1 MSANNKIQD
10 SREILSSAKK
20 AARTLQQSFTTPSKR
35 LQLVRGL
42 LERKSRKKELSE
54 FQTRIKKLD
63 TDAQHY
69 WIGTL
74 YTLLLPAKQRREQ
87 AAYFTPPAL
96 SRSILA
102 HLMTEGFNPQV
113 HSVADPAAGGAAF
126 LSTIAAAMGDTQCS
140 TNDII
145 RRLNGMEIDRGLA
158 RLSEILI
165 GKRLGTEIPPGTIV
179 AAIDSLKADLN
190 CRYDVVVA
198 NPPYGRVSLKSLG
211 KQKWRE
217 VCHPGHINKYAL
229 FTELCF
235 RLTKPGGLTALVLPS
250 SFIGGPLYDRL
261 RNFIRQHAEVLML
274 GSVFGRDDVFVDVT
288 QDISILIARRGK
300 AHNPSQPV
308 VFGLCTGDGPL
319 KPITAAPL
327 ALCPSEPWVAPA
339 HVSGRALGGATLA
352 DYCAVV
358 RSGYFVWNRE
368 THRMRRVRKRKL
380 DIPLIWAENI
390 SAGKY
395 CFPKAKKRRGL
406 DYVSFDFESSAIVRT
421 NALVIQRTTN
431 NSQPRRLVAGRVAPH
446 VIKKYGGFVSENHTI
461 VLTAATSSD
470 LILLSKL
477 LNSEAVDR
485 RYRELSGTASISVK
499 LLRQLD
505 LPDPHILRETLRAN
519 RDTEKA
525 IEDAYEQSMNIR
537 GKAVA

>member
-1 MSANNKIQD
+1 MSADNKIQEA
-10 SREILSSAKK
+10 RETLSCAKK
-20 AARTLQQSFTTPSKR
+20 AARQIQHNFTTPGQR
-35 LQLVRGL
+35 LKLVHGL
-42 LERKSRKKELSE
+42 LERQSRRKELLE
-54 FQTRIKKLD
+54 FQARIEKFD
-63 TDAQHY
+63 TDTQHY
-69 WIGTL
+69 WVGTL
-74 YTLLLPAKQRREQ
+74 YTLLLPANQRREQ

-96 SRSILA
+96 SRSVLA
-102 HLMTEGFNPQV
+102 LLRKEGFDPRR
-113 HSVADPAAGGAAF
+113 HTVADPAAGGAAF
-126 LSTIAAAMGDTQCS
+126 LSTMAAAMSDARCS
-140 TNDII
+140 DHDII

-165 GKRLGTEIPPGTIV
+165 GKRLGAEIPPGKIV
-179 AAIDSLKADLN
+179 VAIDSLQAN
-190 CRYDVVVA
+190 FARQYDVVVA

-211 KQKWRE
+211 KHNWHE

-235 RLTKPGGLTALVLPS
+235 RLTKPSGLTALVLPS

-261 RNFIRQHAEVLML
+261 RTYIREHAEVLLL

-300 AHNPSQPV
+300 AHNANRPV

-327 ALCPSEPWVAPA
+327 PLCPSEPWVAPA
-339 HVSGRALGGATLA
+339 HVSGRALGGATLV
-352 DYCAVV
+352 DYAAVV
-358 RSGYFVWNRE
+358 RAGYFVWNRE
-368 THRMRRVRKRKL
+368 THRMRKARKRKL

-395 CFPKAKKRRGL
+395 CVPKAKRRRGI
-406 DYVSFDFESSAIVRT
+406 DYVSFAFDSPAIVRT

-431 NSQPRRLVAGRVAPH
+431 NSQARRLVAGRVAPH

-485 RYRELSGTASISVK
+485 RYRELSGTASISVN
-499 LLRQLD
+499 LLRKLD
-505 LPDPHILRETLRAN
+505 LPDPFILRETLSAN
-519 RDTEKA
+519 RDIEEA
-525 IEDAYEQSMNIR
+525 IEEAYERSMNAR